1 VGPPDLQAPAP
12 NAADA
17 ACGSDLMRWTVCF
30 VRFSVRAMVE
40 RLGAL
45 AFDKADR
52 TRSSVA
58 RSWLGLRPSRDD
70 VTNQSTV
77 PVVGSDLFLLPP
89 VLTKIASRFCRLRCC
104 APLPKPR
111 RTQVT

>member
-1 VGPPDLQAPAP
+1 MLGDKDEDGIALWALRTYRPHAP

-45 AFDKADR
+45 GLDRAD
-52 TRSSVA
+52 TIRSSCWRV
-58 RSWLGLRPSRDD
+58 
-70 VTNQSTV
+70 
-77 PVVGSDLFLLPP
+77 
-89 VLTKIASRFCRLRCC
+89 
-104 APLPKPR
+104 
-111 RTQVT
+111 